1 MALHLPAKLSFNCSL
16 ETEQQPSLLTS
27 TMPLKAQV
35 LLQFR
40 MMGRDELQA
49 RRQEEQVVLE
59 AVLAAR
65 QVRV

>member
-1 MALHLPAKLSFNCSL
+1 
-16 ETEQQPSLLTS
+16 
-27 TMPLKAQV
+27 MPLKAQV